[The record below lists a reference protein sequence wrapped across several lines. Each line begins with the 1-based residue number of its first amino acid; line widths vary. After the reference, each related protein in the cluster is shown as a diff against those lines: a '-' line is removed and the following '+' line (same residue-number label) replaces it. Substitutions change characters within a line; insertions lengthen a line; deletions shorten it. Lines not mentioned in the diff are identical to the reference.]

1 MMGEGVQD
9 YLKDI
14 GREVASS
21 LGEELKGV
29 AKDKATAFVKEQFG
43 LGFKEE
49 LQSAGREILS
59 SVGDELKG
67 AARDKATA
75 FIKDQF
81 GLGFKEELQSAGKKI
96 LSSVGDELKGAA
108 KEKATAFIKEQ
119 LGLGMPMHSG
129 GASSLQLCAHRITG
143 LRKAANEF
151 KRKLR
156 KLSTPDFLLLHAP
169 WKDARQL
176 AVVLLPFEKR
186 PSYTGFIDIATV
198 SKRQGGLT
206 MAQKNKL
213 CKGIMQDLHPQYS
226 RMDRNSLEQYIWTI
240 ADQLNV
246 NWEPLLG
253 TKEQKKRIGRQCES
267 SKEVGDGQ
275 WSPPQARKKRKPSA
289 YNLHVQQYMRANP
302 DGDVRERF
310 AAAVADWNRK
320 KARSASSRQAAQTRR
335 NRAEA
340 RREGAERRRRQ
351 IEANKQRAAAEY
363 VERGRD
369 PKVAAIRRSKV
380 PKKKQAGR
388 GALYDSWSESE

>member
-1 MMGEGVQD
+1 MGEGVKD

-67 AARDKATA
+67 AAK
-75 FIKDQF
+75 Q
-81 GLGFKEELQSAGKKI
+81 
-96 LSSVGDELKGAA
+96 
-108 KEKATAFIKEQ
+108 KATAFIKEQ

-129 GASSLQLCAHRITG
+129 GASALQLCSHRITG

-176 AVVLLPFEKR
+176 AVVLLPFAKR
-186 PSYTGFIDIATV
+186 PSYTGFVDIATV

-206 MAQKNKL
+206 MAEKNRL
-213 CKGIMQDLHPQYS
+213 RRGIMQDLHPQYS
-226 RMDRNSLEQYIWTI
+226 RMDHNSLEQYIWTI

-253 TKEQKKRIGRQCES
+253 TEEQKKRIGRQCES
-267 SKEVGDGQ
+267 SKEVGDGE
-275 WSPPQARKKRKPSA
+275 WSPLPARKKRKPSA

-310 AAAVADWNRK
+310 AAAVADWNAK
-320 KARSASSRQAAQTRR
+320 KARSAASRRGAQTRR

-351 IEANKQRAAAEY
+351 IEANKQRARQEY
-363 VERGRD
+363 EERGRD

-388 GALYDSWSESE
+388 GALYDSGSESE